1 MFDYCCEMLI
11 FSTFYCIFVGVN
23 IKLMSVSM
31 AIIALGC
38 LIFLSHIFNALFER
52 TKIPSVIF
60 LICIGIFSGPM
71 VMNWATPAHLGN
83 IGNIFT
89 TITLIVILFE
99 SGTGLHIY
107 DIKKS
112 IGRATALTVTCF
124 VTVLI
129 ISTFVIFV
137 LTNLDIMSCVFIGS
151 VVGGTAVGIVIP
163 IVKQLKLTEKT
174 STILFLESALSGVL
188 SLIVGLAILDSMQ
201 YGGLSIMKVLMNMIM
216 SLVIASAFGA
226 VLGFA
231 WTILHDRFLKNIKNM
246 MFASFALAFIIYGIC
261 DQLKLNGGTAV
272 LVYGIVVGNID
283 YFSKKNIFKRFN
295 LGEDLVLNE
304 NQRTFFSEIGFVLQ
318 TYFFVYVG
326 ICLKFSNANLFAI
339 SMILTTLI
347 FIVRQF
353 ITKIIISKKTA
364 KFEKE
369 MISIMTPKGLI
380 AAVMA
385 SLPLQYGLTHG
396 EEIQGIVYCVVFI
409 SILLCSFLAANL
421 KHQKRKIEF
430 KEEKNKVINE

>member
-1 MFDYCCEMLI
+1 M
-11 FSTFYCIFVGVN
+11 
-23 IKLMSVSM
+23 
-31 AIIALGC
+31 
-38 LIFLSHIFNALFER
+38 
-52 TKIPSVIF
+52 
-60 LICIGIFSGPM
+60 
-71 VMNWATPAHLGN
+71 
-83 IGNIFT
+83 
-89 TITLIVILFE
+89 
-99 SGTGLHIY
+99 
-107 DIKKS
+107 
-112 IGRATALTVTCF
+112 
-124 VTVLI
+124 
-129 ISTFVIFV
+129 
-137 LTNLDIMSCVFIGS
+137 
-151 VVGGTAVGIVIP
+151 
-163 IVKQLKLTEKT
+163 
-174 STILFLESALSGVL
+174 
-188 SLIVGLAILDSMQ
+188 
-201 YGGLSIMKVLMNMIM
+201 
-216 SLVIASAFGA
+216 
-226 VLGFA
+226 
-231 WTILHDRFLKNIKNM
+231 
-246 MFASFALAFIIYGIC
+246 
-261 DQLKLNGGTAV
+261 

-283 YFSKKNIFKRFN
+283 YFSKKKIFSRLN